1 MGDIQANI
9 RSVKLG
15 TSDVKLYLGDIL
27 VYPKVIAQI
36 TATSQRPTQQTISSV
51 AASGP
56 KPSGVQVLVT
66 GNITRPTLQ
75 YIAYPVSW
83 ETIQN
88 GQIIRPVIYDSN
100 GFEVGFEIDEDDPT
114 MTSNG
119 ITYRLLNI
127 ELGVD
132 TYTIEF

>member
-27 VYPKVIAQI
+27 LYPKVIVQI
-36 TATSQRPTQQTISSV
+36 AAISQRPTQQSIGSL
-51 AASGP
+51 APSGP
-56 KPSGVQVLVT
+56 KPSGVQNLIT
-66 GNITRPTLQ
+66 GNLKRPTLL
-75 YIAYPVSW
+75 YIAYPIEW
-83 ETIQN
+83 ETTQN
-88 GQIIRPVIYDSN
+88 GDIIKPIIYDSN

-114 MTSNG
+114 ITSNG
-119 ITYRLLNI
+119 ITYRLLDI